1 VADRGERT
9 EKPTGRRLDKARK
22 EGNVP
27 RSTEVPSTLGLAAIL
42 LFSTLAGN
50 GWLGKFRSIG
60 IEAWSHLSHSD
71 LDASELIVVL
81 GSNLLATAALLVGP
95 LGAMTFAGL
104 AGNVLQGR
112 PPLTLK
118 PLKPKLSKIDPVK
131 GFKKVF
137 SLGKLSE
144 LIRTIIKLVLFTSVA
159 YMAGRSVILHG
170 SPGTPGAGGTM
181 EAFGAVGRR
190 MLSWVVAL
198 AALIAVLD
206 VMFQRWN
213 HVRGLKM
220 TKKEIKDERRETDGD
235 PQVKL
240 KIRQKQL
247 AMARSRM
254 MAEVPEATVVVTN
267 PTHFAVALKFTP
279 GEMDVP
285 KLVAKGRAKLAQRI
299 REIATAHGV
308 PIVHNPPL
316 ARALY
321 KSVPLG
327 AEIPAALFRAVAE
340 VLALVLRPRSRRG
353 NRPAGVTP

>member
-1 VADRGERT
+1 
-9 EKPTGRRLDKARK
+9 
-22 EGNVP
+22 
-27 RSTEVPSTLGLAAIL
+27 
-42 LFSTLAGN
+42 
-50 GWLGKFRSIG
+50 
-60 IEAWSHLSHSD
+60 
-71 LDASELIVVL
+71 
-81 GSNLLATAALLVGP
+81 
-95 LGAMTFAGL
+95 M
-104 AGNVLQGR
+104 
-112 PPLTLK
+112 TLK

-159 YMAGRSVILHG
+159 YMA
-170 SPGTPGAGGTM
+170 
-181 EAFGAVGRR
+181 
-190 MLSWVVAL
+190 L

-213 HVRGLKM
+213 YVRGLKM
-220 TKKEIKDERRETDGD
+220 TKKEVKDERRETDGD

-279 GEMDVP
+279 GEMEVP
-285 KLVAKGRAKLAQRI
+285 KLVAKGRAKLALRI

-321 KSVPLG
+321 RSVPLG